1 MSKKDWFYFLEP
13 WNLVLGTFIGIMLSF
28 AKHTILNTFPILSTE
43 LFFSATI
50 VRNDIIL
57 ISVVS
62 IFFWIL
68 YVSRNIFNYI
78 FNGKRNFSKNHS
90 ELSAEKQKALE
101 MNIPKEYLS
110 KEIEMFTLGRYHNR
124 YFHLPFDSNNIT
136 HTLILGGPGSGKSTT
151 LISSLLYNYN
161 FLKNNKKVVCMIT
174 DVKPEISF
182 KSVDESREDIHIINP
197 SITTGYGWNV
207 WYGLDQN
214 SSDDALI
221 ERADQIVRAI
231 IVNPNNTENIFFYAS
246 AQLLLKAFLVY
257 GFRKGKGFIDSI
269 LQVIHIPLQ
278 DLITQVLLDED
289 MASHPKITGMIQSY
303 EGKDSDAMQDVEMTL
318 KLELSIFE
326 IDSVQYQFQDNA
338 KKASPMDLTN
348 NISIFVAIPD
358 HLLHQYS
365 AIFRLL
371 TVMTLRYLAS
381 IPEIERA
388 QKDVPIIWLLLDE
401 MGSIARIEGILESL
415 ARLRSRKVS
424 IWMAIQS
431 LAQLDMTYG
440 HDGCRQIIDNCTNT
454 IVFSCNDKQTA
465 DMLSAWAGQY
475 EENKQSVSKKG
486 SDGMLSEK
494 SYTDSKQYRNIL
506 DVSDIL
512 QLRKNNKILIFTEG
526 FRFLIEKLPYFMV
539 PKLNEVSKRIMHKN
553 QEVKN
558 ANL

>member
-13 WNLVLGTFIGIMLSF
+13 WNLVLGIFLGVMMSI
-28 AKHTILNTFPILSTE
+28 AKYIILDTFPILSTE
-43 LFFSATI
+43 LFFSVAI
-50 VRNDIIL
+50 VRNDIL
-57 ISVVS
+57 LVSVVS

-68 YVSRNIFNYI
+68 YVSRNIFNYL

-90 ELSAEKQKALE
+90 ELSAEKQKALG

-110 KEIEMFTLGRYHNR
+110 REIEMFTLGRYHNR
-124 YFHLPFDSNNIT
+124 YFHLPFDPNNIT
-136 HTLILGGPGSGKSTT
+136 HTLILGGPGSGKSST
-151 LISSLLYNYN
+151 LLSSLIYI
-161 FLKNNKKVVCMIT
+161 FLENNKKAICYCL
-174 DVKPEISF
+174 DPKPEMSF
-182 KSVDESREDIHIINP
+182 KSVDEYRDDIHIINP
-197 SITTGYGWNV
+197 SITTGYGWDV

-214 SSDDALI
+214 SNDDALI

-231 IVNPNNTENIFFYAS
+231 IVNPDNTQNIFFYNS
-246 AQLLLKAFLVY
+246 ARLLLKAFLVF
-257 GFRKGKGFIDSI
+257 GHIKGKGFVDSI

-278 DLITQVLLDED
+278 DLITQVLLDEEIEN
-289 MASHPKITGMIQSY
+289 HPKITGMIQSY

-326 IDSVQYQFQDNA
+326 IDSVRYQFQENP
-338 KKASPMDLTN
+338 KMASPMDLTN
-348 NISIFVAIPD
+348 GISIFVAIPD

-381 IPEIERA
+381 IPERERA

-401 MGSIARIEGILESL
+401 FGSISQVDGILESL

-512 QLRKNNKILIFTEG
+512 QLRKNNKVLIFTEG
-526 FRFLIEKLPYFMV
+526 VRFLIEKQPYYLIE
-539 PKLNEVSKRIMHKN
+539 KLNKTSKQIMQKN
-553 QEVKN
+553 QEIKN
-558 ANL
+558 VQI

>member
-13 WNLVLGTFIGIMLSF
+13 WNLVLGIFLGVMISI
-28 AKHTILNTFPILSTE
+28 AKYIILDTFPILSTE
-43 LFFSATI
+43 LFFSVGI
-50 VRNDIIL
+50 IRNDVL
-57 ISVVS
+57 LVSVISL
-62 IFFWIL
+62 FFWTLCI
-68 YVSRNIFNYI
+68 SKNIFDYI
-78 FNGKRNFSKNHS
+78 FNEKRSFTKNHS
-90 ELSAEKQKALE
+90 ELSAEKQKALG

-124 YFHLPFDSNNIT
+124 YFHLPLDPSNIT
-136 HTLILGGPGSGKSTT
+136 HTLILGGPGSGKS
-151 LISSLLYNYN
+151 SSLLSSLIYN
-161 FLKNNKKVVCMIT
+161 FLENDKKTVCYCL
-174 DVKPEISF
+174 DPKPEMSY

-246 AQLLLKAFLVY
+246 AQLLLKAFLAY
-257 GFRKGKGFIDSI
+257 GFRKEKGFIDSI
-269 LQVIHIPLQ
+269 LQVIHVPLQ
-278 DLITQVLLDED
+278 DLIAQILLDEE
-289 MASHPKITGMIQSY
+289 MENHPKITGMIQSY
-303 EGKDSDAMQDVEMTL
+303 EGKDSDAIQDVEMTL

-326 IDSVQYQFQDNA
+326 LDSVRYQFQDNP
-338 KKASPMDLTN
+338 KMASPMDLTN
-348 NISIFVAIPD
+348 GISIFVAIPD

-381 IPEIERA
+381 IPERERA

-401 MGSIARIEGILESL
+401 FGSISRVDGILESL

>member
-13 WNLVLGTFIGIMLSF
+13 WDLVLGIFLGIMLSII
-28 AKHTILNTFPILSTE
+28 KYIILDTYSMLSTK
-43 LFFSATI
+43 LFFLVEI
-50 VRNDIIL
+50 IRNDILL
-57 ISVVS
+57 IAVIS
-62 IFFWIL
+62 IFFWTLCI
-68 YVSRNIFNYI
+68 SKNIFDYI
-78 FNGKRNFSKNHS
+78 FNEKRNFTKNNS
-90 ELSAEKQKALE
+90 QLSAEKQKALG
-101 MNIPKEYLS
+101 MNVPREYLS

-124 YFHLPFDSNNIT
+124 YFHLPLDPNNIT

-151 LISSLLYNYN
+151 LLSSLIYNYN
-161 FLKNNKKVVCMIT
+161 FLEKNKKSICFCT
-174 DVKPEISF
+174 DVKPEMSY

-197 SITTGYGWNV
+197 SITTGYGWDV
-207 WYGLDQN
+207 WYGLEQN

-269 LQVIHIPLQ
+269 LQVIHVPLQ
-278 DLITQVLLDED
+278 DLITQVLLDEE

-303 EGKDSDAMQDVEMTL
+303 DSKDTEAANDVDMTL

-326 IDSVQYQFQDNA
+326 LDSVRYQFQENH
-338 KKASPMDLTN
+338 KMASPMDLTN
-348 NISIFVAIPD
+348 GISIFVAIPD

-381 IPEIERA
+381 IPERERA

-401 MGSIARIEGILESL
+401 FGSISRVDGILESL

-475 EENKQSVSKKG
+475 EEKRQSISKKG
-486 SDGMLSEK
+486 SGGMLSEK

-512 QLRKNNKILIFTEG
+512 QLKKQNKVLVFTEG
-526 FRFLIEKLPYFMV
+526 FRLLVEKHPYFMIT
-539 PKLNEVSKRIMHKN
+539 KLNEVSKRIMHKN
-553 QEVKN
+553 QEV
-558 ANL
+558 

>member
-1 MSKKDWFYFLEP
+1 
-13 WNLVLGTFIGIMLSF
+13 
-28 AKHTILNTFPILSTE
+28 
-43 LFFSATI
+43 
-50 VRNDIIL
+50 
-57 ISVVS
+57 
-62 IFFWIL
+62 
-68 YVSRNIFNYI
+68 
-78 FNGKRNFSKNHS
+78 
-90 ELSAEKQKALE
+90 
-101 MNIPKEYLS
+101 
-110 KEIEMFTLGRYHNR
+110 
-124 YFHLPFDSNNIT
+124 
-136 HTLILGGPGSGKSTT
+136 
-151 LISSLLYNYN
+151 
-161 FLKNNKKVVCMIT
+161 MIT

-197 SITTGYGWNV
+197 SITSGYGWNV

-269 LQVIHIPLQ
+269 LQVIHVPLQ
-278 DLITQVLLDED
+278 DLITQILLDEE
-289 MASHPKITGMIQSY
+289 MASHPKIAGMIQSY
-303 EGKDSDAMQDVEMTL
+303 ESKDTEAANDVDMTL

-326 IDSVQYQFQDNA
+326 LDSVHYQFQDNP
-338 KKASPMDLTN
+338 KMASPMDLTN
-348 NISIFVAIPD
+348 GISIFVAIPD

-365 AIFRLL
+365 AIFRLF

-381 IPEIERA
+381 IPERERA

-401 MGSIARIEGILESL
+401 FGSISRVDGILESL

-424 IWMAIQS
+424 IWLCNQS
-431 LAQLDMTYG
+431 LAQIDMTYS

-475 EENKQSVSKKG
+475 EENKQSISKKD
-486 SDGMLSEK
+486 SDGILSEK
-494 SYTDSKQYRNIL
+494 SYTDSKQYHNIL

-512 QLRKNNKILIFTEG
+512 QLRKNNKVLIFSEG
-526 FRFLIEKLPYFMV
+526 YRFLIDKCPYYLI
-539 PKLNEVSKRIMHKN
+539 PKLNEVSKRIMQKN
-553 QEVKN
+553 QEVQN
-558 ANL
+558 V

>member
-13 WNLVLGTFIGIMLSF
+13 WNLVLGIFLGVMISI
-28 AKHTILNTFPILSTE
+28 AKYIILDTFPILSTE
-43 LFFSATI
+43 LFFSVGI
-50 VRNDIIL
+50 IQNDVL
-57 ISVVS
+57 LVSVVS
-62 IFFWIL
+62 LFFWTLCI
-68 YVSRNIFNYI
+68 SKNIFNYI
-78 FNGKRNFSKNHS
+78 FNEKRSFTKNNS
-90 ELSAEKQKALE
+90 QLSAEKQKALG

-110 KEIEMFTLGRYHNR
+110 KEIEMFTFGRYHNR
-124 YFHLPFDSNNIT
+124 YFHLPLDPNNIT

-151 LISSLLYNYN
+151 LLSSLIYNYN
-161 FLKNNKKVVCMIT
+161 FLKKDKKSVCFCT
-174 DVKPEISF
+174 DVKPEMSY

-246 AQLLLKAFLVY
+246 AQLLLKSFLVY

-269 LQVIHIPLQ
+269 LQVIHVPLQ
-278 DLITQVLLDED
+278 DLITQVLLDEE

-303 EGKDSDAMQDVEMTL
+303 DSKDTEAANDVDMTL

-326 IDSVQYQFQDNA
+326 LDSVRYQFQDNPKMA
-338 KKASPMDLTN
+338 NPMDLTN
-348 NISIFVAIPD
+348 GISIFVAIPD

-381 IPEIERA
+381 IPERERV

-401 MGSIARIEGILESL
+401 FGSISRVDGILESL

-475 EENKQSVSKKG
+475 EEKRQSISKKG

-512 QLRKNNKILIFTEG
+512 QLKKQNKVLVYTEG
-526 FRFLIEKLPYFMV
+526 FRFLVERHPYFMIT
-539 PKLNEVSKRIMHKN
+539 KLNEVSKRIMHKN
-553 QEVKN
+553 QEV
-558 ANL
+558 